1 MSKRYM
7 VTYTATFFDQRVV
20 SAEDETTARDMI
32 TTSLSHSSTSE
43 HKIIRVSELEN
54 YHSLQL
60 RCDRLKVILKRTL
73 EASSYYIKPK
83 RVGDDHTE

>member
-54 YHSLQL
+54 YSLLQL

-73 EASSYYIKPK
+73 ETFFILHK
-83 RVGDDHTE
+83 TEKSW

>member
-32 TTSLSHSSTSE
+32 TTSLSHSLTSE
-43 HKIIRVSELEN
+43 HKLNRQPHGSEIT
-54 YHSLQL
+54 S
-60 RCDRLKVILKRTL
+60 KT
-73 EASSYYIKPK
+73 SS
-83 RVGDDHTE
+83 DDLSKK

>member
-1 MSKRYM
+1 M

-32 TTSLSHSSTSE
+32 TTSLSHSLTSE

-54 YHSLQL
+54 YSLLQL
-60 RCDRLKVILKRTL
+60 QYDRLKVILKRTL
-73 EASSYYIKPK
+73 ETFFILHK
-83 RVGDDHTE
+83 TEKSW